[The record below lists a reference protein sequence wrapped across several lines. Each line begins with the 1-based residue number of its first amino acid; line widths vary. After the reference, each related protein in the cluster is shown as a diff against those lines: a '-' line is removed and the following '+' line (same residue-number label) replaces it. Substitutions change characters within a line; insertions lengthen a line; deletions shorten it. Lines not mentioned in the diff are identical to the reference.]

1 MQKITRIK
9 YRSDIQ
15 ILRALAVIAVILFHI
30 DKSIFKYGYI
40 GVDIFFVISGFVIS
54 NLIYS
59 KLSKNKFKLKE
70 FIFMRFKRI
79 VPALVSYLLFV
90 QLVLFFNVDHQNV
103 IQNTKTSLYSILLLA
118 NVHISQ
124 YMEYFTSD
132 SSKNLVINLWSLS
145 VEEQFYI
152 IFPLIAVL
160 FRKIRISLQSIIYSI
175 IIFISIFS
183 MNELF
188 FENFSFLQKIFLNYQ
203 NFIFYSPIT
212 RVWEFILGVLAMFL
226 NHKLIETENLNL
238 FIGSFLYVLLIYSL
252 ILNFSTSSHLINLV
266 IATLTTFLLLSFDSS
281 SLFRDRNYFKF
292 FIFTG
297 NISYSLYLFHQG
309 VLAGIRNHNR
319 YSTSLGNYI
328 DLSNWI
334 VLTFVIIFIYTISTL
349 NFYLVENRYRKIST
363 PSVKEFKSFILLFVL
378 TLSTMFV
385 SLNTNGYSFR
395 HTDLESF
402 SNEENTFQFL
412 NGTNYLVQDGDQCLN
427 RSKSDNLCK
436 FETSEKNKKIYVI
449 GDSMISSLVS
459 GFLNDSITNDYTII
473 ESTKG
478 GCALLL
484 NTCDFFE
491 GSERFKSLTDVENSI
506 FILGGR
512 YQNHLNEAIS
522 LLDIKKRLQETIK
535 LLSQNGNTVYL
546 ILPIPEPGINERMYY
561 FKTSEYL
568 DYDYKEWKESITE
581 LTKTLNQINLENFV
595 LIDIDYLFCNE
606 QKCNFKSDKHYYFLD
621 HVHFSYFGSKYVAKE
636 IMNYINSN

>member
-9 YRSDIQ
+9 YRIDIQ

-59 KLSKNKFKLKE
+59 KLSKNEFRLKE

-79 VPALVSYLLFV
+79 IPGLVSYLLFV

-124 YMEYFTSD
+124 YMEYFTVD

-183 MNELF
+183 INELF

-226 NHKLIETENLNL
+226 NQKLIETDNSNL
-238 FIGSFLYVLLIYSL
+238 FIGSFLYVVLFYSL

-281 SLFRDRNYFKF
+281 SLFRDRDYFKF
-292 FIFTG
+292 LIFTG

-309 VLAGIRNHNR
+309 VLAGIRNHNSF
-319 YSTSLGNYI
+319 STNLGNYF

-334 VLTFVIIFIYTISTL
+334 VITFVIIFIYTISTL
-349 NFYLVENRYRKIST
+349 NYYLVENRYRKISL

-378 TLSTMFV
+378 TLSTMFI

-402 SNEENTFQFL
+402 SNKETTFQFL

-459 GFLNDSITNDYTII
+459 GFLNDSIANDYTII

-484 NTCDFFE
+484 NTCDFFK
-491 GSERFKSLTDVENSI
+491 GTERFKTLVDVENSI

-512 YQNHLNEAIS
+512 YQNHLNDDIT
-522 LLDIKKRLQETIK
+522 LLDIEKQLIETIN
-535 LLSQNGNTVYL
+535 LLTNNGNKVYL
-546 ILPIPEPGINERMYY
+546 IHPIPEPGINERMYY
-561 FKTSEYL
+561 FKNSDYL
-568 DYDYKEWKESITE
+568 DYDYKKWKDSIFE
-581 LTKTLNQINLENFV
+581 LSEMLNKINLENFI

-606 QKCNFKSDKHYYFLD
+606 QKCNFKNDKHYYFLD
-621 HVHFSYFGSKYVAKE
+621 HVHFSYFGSNYVANE
-636 IMNYINSN
+636 IINIIEND

>member
-1 MQKITRIK
+1 MKIAEK
-9 YRSDIQ
+9 
-15 ILRALAVIAVILFHI
+15 
-30 DKSIFKYGYI
+30 
-40 GVDIFFVISGFVIS
+40 
-54 NLIYS
+54 NL
-59 KLSKNKFKLKE
+59 KK
-70 FIFMRFKRI
+70 FMRFKRI

-292 FIFTG
+292 FIF
-297 NISYSLYLFHQG
+297 
-309 VLAGIRNHNR
+309 
-319 YSTSLGNYI
+319 
-328 DLSNWI
+328 
-334 VLTFVIIFIYTISTL
+334 
-349 NFYLVENRYRKIST
+349 
-363 PSVKEFKSFILLFVL
+363 
-378 TLSTMFV
+378 
-385 SLNTNGYSFR
+385 
-395 HTDLESF
+395 
-402 SNEENTFQFL
+402 
-412 NGTNYLVQDGDQCLN
+412 
-427 RSKSDNLCK
+427 
-436 FETSEKNKKIYVI
+436 
-449 GDSMISSLVS
+449 
-459 GFLNDSITNDYTII
+459 
-473 ESTKG
+473 
-478 GCALLL
+478 
-484 NTCDFFE
+484 
-491 GSERFKSLTDVENSI
+491 
-506 FILGGR
+506 
-512 YQNHLNEAIS
+512 
-522 LLDIKKRLQETIK
+522 IK
-535 LLSQNGNTVYL
+535 V
-546 ILPIPEPGINERMYY
+546 
-561 FKTSEYL
+561 F
-568 DYDYKEWKESITE
+568 
-581 LTKTLNQINLENFV
+581 
-595 LIDIDYLFCNE
+595 
-606 QKCNFKSDKHYYFLD
+606 
-621 HVHFSYFGSKYVAKE
+621 
-636 IMNYINSN
+636 

>member
-59 KLSKNKFKLKE
+59 KLSKNEFRLKE

-79 VPALVSYLLFV
+79 IPALVSYLLFV
-90 QLVLFFNVDHQNV
+90 QIVLFFNVDHQNV

-124 YMEYFTSD
+124 YMEYFTVD

-160 FRKIRISLQSIIYSI
+160 LRKIRISIQSIIYSI

-183 MNELF
+183 LNELF
-188 FENFSFLQKIFLNYQ
+188 FENFIFLQKIFLNYQ

-226 NHKLIETENLNL
+226 NHKLIETDNSNL

-252 ILNFSTSSHLINLV
+252 ILNLSISSHLINLV
-266 IATLTTFLLLSFDSS
+266 IATLTTFLLLSFDLS

-292 FIFTG
+292 LIFTG

-309 VLAGIRNHNR
+309 VLAGIRNHN
-319 YSTSLGNYI
+319 SFSSNLGNYI
-328 DLSNWI
+328 DLSNWL

-349 NFYLVENRYRKIST
+349 NYYLVENRYRKISL

-378 TLSTMFV
+378 TLSTMFI

-402 SNEENTFQFL
+402 SNKETTFQFL

-459 GFLNDSITNDYTII
+459 GFLHDSITNDYTII

-491 GSERFKSLTDVENSI
+491 GTERFKTLVDVENSI
-506 FILGGR
+506 LILGGR
-512 YQNHLNEAIS
+512 YQNHLNEDIT
-522 LLDIKKRLQETIK
+522 LLDIEKQLIETIN
-535 LLSQNGNTVYL
+535 LLTNNGNKVYL
-546 ILPIPEPGINERMYY
+546 IHPIPEPGINERMYY
-561 FKTSEYL
+561 FKNSDYL
-568 DYDYKEWKESITE
+568 DYDYKKWKDSIFE
-581 LTKTLNQINLENFV
+581 LSKMLNQINLENFI

-606 QKCNFKSDKHYYFLD
+606 QKCNFKNDRYYYFLD
-621 HVHFSYFGSKYVAKE
+621 HVHFSYFGSNYVANE
-636 IMNYINSN
+636 IINIVKND

>member
-59 KLSKNKFKLKE
+59 KLSKNEFRLKE

-79 VPALVSYLLFV
+79 IPALVSYLLFV
-90 QLVLFFNVDHQNV
+90 QIVLFFNVDHQNV

-124 YMEYFTSD
+124 YMEYFTVD

-160 FRKIRISLQSIIYSI
+160 LRKIRISIQSIIYSI

-183 MNELF
+183 LNELF

-226 NHKLIETENLNL
+226 NHKLIETDNSNL

-252 ILNFSTSSHLINLV
+252 ILNFSISSHLINLV
-266 IATLTTFLLLSFDSS
+266 IATLTTFLLLSFDLS

-292 FIFTG
+292 LIFTG

-309 VLAGIRNHNR
+309 VLAGIRNHN
-319 YSTSLGNYI
+319 SFSSNLGNYI
-328 DLSNWI
+328 DLSNWL

-349 NFYLVENRYRKIST
+349 NYYLVENRYRKISL

-378 TLSTMFV
+378 TLSTMFI

-395 HTDLESF
+395 HTDLKSF
-402 SNEENTFQFL
+402 SNEETTFQFL

-459 GFLNDSITNDYTII
+459 GFLHDSITNDYTII

-491 GSERFKSLTDVENSI
+491 GTERFKTLVDVENSI
-506 FILGGR
+506 LILGGR
-512 YQNHLNEAIS
+512 YQNHLNEDIT
-522 LLDIKKRLQETIK
+522 LLDIEKQLIETIN
-535 LLSQNGNTVYL
+535 LLTNNGNKVYL
-546 ILPIPEPGINERMYY
+546 IHPLPEPGINERMYY
-561 FKTSEYL
+561 FKNSDYL
-568 DYDYKEWKESITE
+568 DYDYKKWKDSIFE
-581 LTKTLNQINLENFV
+581 LSKMLNQINLENFI

-606 QKCNFKSDKHYYFLD
+606 QKCNFKNDRYYYFLD
-621 HVHFSYFGSKYVAKE
+621 HVHFSYFGSNYVANE
-636 IMNYINSN
+636 IINIVKND